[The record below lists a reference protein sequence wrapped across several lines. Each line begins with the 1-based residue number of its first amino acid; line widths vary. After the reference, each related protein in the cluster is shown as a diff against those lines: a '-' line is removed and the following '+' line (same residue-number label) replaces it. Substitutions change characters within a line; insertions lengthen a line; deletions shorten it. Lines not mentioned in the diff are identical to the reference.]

1 MKKNVSILLIVLLI
15 LVISTLV
22 LFAEEAKYDF
32 RKTNWGMSK
41 EQVRATEDKKPDFED
56 DKWLGYEVKIN
67 GKDFGCLYC
76 FLEDKLCWGEY
87 FSEGEY
93 TNKNLYIDDY
103 EELKEILTKKY
114 GKPKTDRPGLWKNDL
129 YKVDKSL
136 WGIAIS
142 AGLLAYEASWETSTT
157 EIWLRLEGDNDEI
170 SLGISYY
177 SKELAG
183 WVMQTIEKEAS
194 KGVCARSKSLIPANF
209 TTYTDEV
216 CLFRISYPTNWEP
229 AFSIIES
236 LKQKT
241 IKYLKSIDSKS
252 SFAFERSNIV
262 FFGGV
267 PLDSDGYNP
276 NITVF
281 IDPLVDDK
289 FKLEDLVELSV
300 QGWKKEAEE
309 YREFSRTKTI
319 IDGKQA
325 IILDYEGHYPNLG
338 SIHVLLMIMLADRF
352 VWMVSCGVVP
362 PLNFYDFKDDLYAIV
377 KSFQILK

>member
-76 FLEDKLCWGEY
+76 FLEDKLYRGEY

-183 WVMQTIEKEAS
+183 WVIQTIEKEAS
-194 KGVCARSKSLIPANF
+194 KGVFAQSESSIPTNF
-209 TTYTDEV
+209 TTYTDEAN
-216 CLFRISYPTNWEP
+216 FFSISYPANWEP
-229 AFSIIES
+229 AFSKIES
-236 LKQKT
+236 FKQEFEN
-241 IKYLKSIDSKS
+241 YMKSIDEKGSFKKS
-252 SFAFERSNIV
+252 NMV

-267 PLDSDGYNP
+267 PLDSGYYNP
-276 NITVF
+276 NISILVE
-281 IDPLVDDK
+281 PLGDDNV
-289 FKLEDLVELSV
+289 KLEDLVEPLVREYKRIS
-300 QGWKKEAEE
+300 EE

-319 IDGKQA
+319 IDGRQA
-325 IILDYEGHYPNLG
+325 IILDFKARLPNFALTHYLVM
-338 SIHVLLMIMLADRF
+338 SMCIDKFLWTITCTIA
-352 VWMVSCGVVP
+352 P

-377 KSFQILK
+377 KSFQILR